1 MAPHQERVVEEHEAL
16 DEKTQ
21 KLEEFIV
28 GEVFATLPVEEAQL
42 LLQQV
47 VLMRTYRTVLANRIE
62 LFRGE

>member
-1 MAPHQERVVEEHEAL
+1 VAPHQERVVEEHEAL

-28 GEVFATLPVEEAQL
+28 GEVFATLPMEEAQL

-47 VLMRTYRTVLANRIE
+47 VLMRTLRTVLANRIA
-62 LFRGE
+62 LFQE

>member
-1 MAPHQERVVEEHEAL
+1 MLPHPERVVEKHKAL

-47 VLMRTYRTVLANRIE
+47 VLMRTYRTVLANRIL

>member
-1 MAPHQERVVEEHEAL
+1 MLPYQERVVEEHKAL

>member
-1 MAPHQERVVEEHEAL
+1 MLPYQERVVEEHKAL

-28 GEVFATLPVEEAQL
+28 GEVFAILPVEEAQL

>member
-28 GEVFATLPVEEAQL
+28 GEVFATLPMEEAQL

-47 VLMRTYRTVLANRIE
+47 VLMRTLRTVLANRIA
-62 LFRGE
+62 LFQE

>member
-1 MAPHQERVVEEHEAL
+1 MLPYQERVVEEHKAL

-21 KLEEFIV
+21 KLEDFIV
-28 GEVFATLPVEEAQL
+28 GEVFAALPVEEAQL

>member
-1 MAPHQERVVEEHEAL
+1 VAPHQERVVEEHEAL

>member
-1 MAPHQERVVEEHEAL
+1 MLPHPERVVEKHKAL